1 MFGFSRLIAVPPR
14 RSRRHWAQRSGYIL
28 FILALTLAAS
38 RASALDMTVT
48 PGIGHDQ
55 FTETFYIDDTSSV
68 SIDSLERIRRTE
80 NALLESYGSIGLGLA
95 VDRWQLESTV
105 YGTDAVWRN
114 ISSLRGRVQS
124 GRWTASVNSR
134 LEWKDID
141 RDDPLA
147 SAYTFI
153 RTDIKPE
160 YRIDDHWRVNVRG
173 DWEIADYRRE
183 SAYTVDYTRFRAETG
198 LQYFGHLLESIDL
211 RAGVSVRDVPDS
223 MLMNYSEFYLRSDAF
238 GWYVGNWRVAGS
250 MSFAARRYD
259 DDPDGNDHRRYF
271 LELRTDYDW
280 SAFWRVYGTVNWQR
294 WDYTDVS
301 AILYDL
307 DDWRALASA
316 RAVLAEKWELGGTM
330 EFRLENPL
338 GDAGDGNGY
347 VQWGAGPVIE
357 WQPSLTFW
365 AELSNQIGYR
375 DYETGSLIY
384 DDYSFWELAV
394 RADIYLPSGPNAQVA
409 VSYLRES
416 HDDPLRDHD
425 QLYLSASLRYPLAF

>member
-1 MFGFSRLIAVPPR
+1 MHNSSRLIAVPRLRACRPVMIR
-14 RSRRHWAQRSGYIL
+14 VWLLLCS
-28 FILALTLAAS
+28 LTVVMAAS
-38 RASALDMTVT
+38 SASALDFIVT

-68 SIDSLERIRRTE
+68 SIDSLERIRQTE
-80 NALLESYGSIGLGLA
+80 NALLESYGSVGLGLTM
-95 VDRWQLESTV
+95 DRWQLESTV

-114 ISSLRGRVQS
+114 ISYLRGRVQS
-124 GRWTASVNSR
+124 GRWSAAINSR

-141 RDDPLA
+141 RDDSLA
-147 SAYTFI
+147 SAYTFT

-160 YRIDDHWRVNVRG
+160 FRIDDHWRISVRG

-183 SAYTVDYTRFRAETG
+183 TAYTVDYTRFRAETG
-198 LQYFGHLLESIDL
+198 LQYFGNLLESIDL
-211 RAGVSVRDVPDS
+211 RVGVATRDVADS
-223 MLMNYSEFYLRSDAF
+223 ILMNYSEFYLRSDAF

-250 MSFAARRYD
+250 MSFADRRYD
-259 DDPDGNDHRRYF
+259 NDPDGNDHRRYY

-280 SAFWRVYGTVNWQR
+280 SAFWRLYATVDWQR
-294 WDYTDVS
+294 WDYTSGS

-307 DDWRALASA
+307 DDWRAVASA
-316 RAVLAEKWELGGTM
+316 RAILADKWELGGTM

-338 GDAGDGNGY
+338 ESTGDGNGY

-357 WQPSLTFW
+357 WRPSLTFW
-365 AELSNQIGYR
+365 AELYNLIGYR

-425 QLYLSASLRYPLAF
+425 QLYLSASLRYPLVF